1 MIDYYL
7 ITEEKG
13 VKTSGKTQS
22 NFIVLEKSTK
32 LEEEELVKQFELPSE
47 IFRGGDEAEEISR
60 VEKLPS
66 EKLGELT
73 ILSLTNLSNQPELTI
88 EKRLEPLIFITSKE
102 LTLVYVGDNSDFMK
116 SFFEKYQEKVTSFEK
131 LIGYVVLMIYGHY
144 INELLAIKKEID
156 RLDEAARRTTENTEL
171 FRLADT
177 ERDVVYLD
185 HTLRGQMRTLNYL
198 WEETEFVEKLGD
210 PQLLYNIKLRQM
222 HAEELISIYRDL
234 LETVG
239 GLFSDMMDNNL
250 NHLMK
255 YLDSAALIISIP
267 ALVSG
272 IWGMNTGGLP
282 GKGSSLG
289 FFIVLI
295 LAFLLSLL
303 VAFHLKRKDFSKS

>member
-222 HAEELISIYRDL
+222 HTEELISIYRDL

-272 IWGMNTGGLP
+272 IWGMNTGGLS